1 MNMTELKASFIFLR
15 ETKGALVYQEVD
27 ENGRELDQHNALAV
41 TIYLRKSRFP
51 DGNYPQAFVLTLEIT
66 K

>member
-1 MNMTELKASFIFLR
+1 MTELRASFILLR

-27 ENGRELDQHNALAV
+27 EHGAELDQHNALAR

-51 DGNYPQAFVLTLEIT
+51 GGIYPSAFIMSLMVT